1 MKIAK
6 KLITIVSIMLL
17 STNICWGQ
25 DIPVERTDSIWGVNM
40 FLSENQDSVIVTFYT
55 SADLEVYNYIDLV
68 VTGTRYTS
76 YIYKELSYFHVTE
89 QKLSYSSF
97 VTFKFGT
104 SEKIP
109 FESIKN
115 IDFYI
120 LHETKREETPIKT
133 NRIVYYRNETSLNMI
148 HSEEGQY
155 EKRFFSLTG
164 EEYSDL
170 NFKDNIYITAIYND
184 NKLVQT
190 FKSYKK

>member
-109 FESIKN
+109 FDSIKN

-120 LHETKREETPIKT
+120 LHETKR
-133 NRIVYYRNETSLNMI
+133 
-148 HSEEGQY
+148 
-155 EKRFFSLTG
+155 
-164 EEYSDL
+164 
-170 NFKDNIYITAIYND
+170 
-184 NKLVQT
+184 
-190 FKSYKK
+190 